1 MKKTIVLYP
10 PGCYGSFVTWLL
22 KNVNVP
28 VDEIKLPFQK
38 DGSSHDRMAIFTHS
52 KITNYLDPT
61 AMDSNAFPTGNT
73 VSPSIYSTNL
83 EQLLTIDDI
92 VQFHY
97 PDDAQSWHAL
107 MKIFTNYKKYNI
119 INIGFNFYSKLWLTN
134 NIEDKMANN
143 ITRNEEFLTL
153 LAGWG
158 TPPYDAWQIREC
170 LSCHFYLF
178 ENHMNNWMSSIRNA
192 MQMRP
197 DVGFYLDILELRDN
211 FEETIKRLCDF
222 CNIKYSGDTIDYI
235 KTQWFLS
242 QKHLFKDSIV
252 DGIVNNI
259 VNNKDFVITDQLSI
273 IDEAHVQQK
282 LRDQGIELKCYN
294 LNEFPKTN
302 AEFQELLYYNFD
314 TLITNNFNDIVRKF
328 YNKQISHDD
337 TLSQLS
343 NILKKLDD

>member
-1 MKKTIVLYP
+1 MKKTLVLYS

-38 DGSSHDRMAIFTHS
+38 DGSAHDRITIFT
-52 KITNYLDPT
+52 N
-61 AMDSNAFPTGNT
+61 SN
-73 VSPSIYSTNL
+73 ITNL
-83 EQLLTIDDI
+83 EHLSEDI
-92 VQFHY
+92 LQFHY
-97 PDDAQSWHAL
+97 PDSPEAWHEL

-119 INIGFNFYSKLWLTN
+119 ITISFDLYSKLWLMN
-134 NIEDKMANN
+134 NIEDKIANN

-153 LAGWG
+153 LANWG

-170 LSCHFYLF
+170 LSRHFHLF
-178 ENHMNNWMSSIRNA
+178 ENQITHWMGSIQNVTR
-192 MQMRP
+192 QQP
-197 DVGFYLDILELRDN
+197 DVGFYFNISGLRDN

-222 CNIKYSGDTIDYI
+222 CNIEYSDSIIDYI
-235 KTQWFLS
+235 KTQWILS
-242 QKHLFKDSIV
+242 QKHLYKDNIV

-259 VNNKDFVITDQLSI
+259 VNNKDFVITTQLSI
-273 IDEAHVQQK
+273 IDEAYVQQK
-282 LRDQGIELKCYN
+282 LRHQGIELKCYN

-302 AEFQELLYYNFD
+302 AEFQTLLYYNFD

-328 YNKQISHDD
+328 YNRQLSHDD
-337 TLSQLS
+337 TLSQIS